1 MSKKYTL
8 GKNERL
14 KHRKFIKQLFKEGRN
29 FSVFP
34 FRVYYLFVDQLLS
47 SPLQAGFNASTR
59 NFKKAVD
66 RNRIKRITK
75 EAYRL
80 QKNELAA
87 QLEIREKRMA
97 VFFIY
102 TDKQLP
108 FFGGVKARMQ
118 IILKKLI
125 TILHEMDSPGR

>member
-1 MSKKYTL
+1 MKEFSL

-14 KHRKFIKQLFKEGRN
+14 KHRKHIELLFREGRS

-34 FRVYYLFVDQLLS
+34 FRIYYLFSGELI
-47 SPLQAGFNASTR
+47 SPLQAGFSASTR

-80 QKNELAA
+80 QKKELQA
-87 QLEIREKRMA
+87 QLTNKNQRLA
-97 VFFIY
+97 VFFVY
-102 TDKQLP
+102 TDKNLP
-108 FFGGVKARMQ
+108 AFGIAKERVK
-118 IILKKLI
+118 IILQKLI
-125 TILHEMDSPGR
+125 TIVHEMDSSGS